1 MSNSAHSRPLALPLS
16 PPDLDP
22 DDTDTDAHSATDVD
36 IDIAGGE
43 LAKASN
49 AAHTASTA
57 LHRGAA
63 SADNAEFSPDI
74 KPVCFKMNTP
84 QRSSVRSTHTP
95 QHSHPHPHPL
105 ASGTQQPPR
114 NTQEI
119 LSQVRQ
125 QLMRRGGS
133 LQGPASSTG
142 SSLGS
147 SNEGIHVSSTPQIFH
162 SIDIDQFESYL
173 REPRYIKVL
182 KKARHVKQFRRLFLA
197 QELRATD
204 PDPDEISAVDA
215 AAADFAARA
224 GGGGGVYPA
233 RSAANSAA
241 ASTPSTPGTTPRLS
255 GMFSHGTPS
264 SVRDSG
270 TEASQGGA
278 GSRAIWASK
287 FSHDGKYLATAGR
300 DGTVRVWKVISS
312 PIERL
317 ELNSSLESSI
327 ESHVRRSRIRT
338 NTSSSDT
345 VTGGA
350 GAGGTAD
357 LPQESL
363 DLYAPVFH
371 PLPVRVFREHTQ
383 DVLDL
388 DWSKNNFLVTSSMDK
403 TVKLWHPERKTSLK
417 TFFHP
422 DFVTS
427 VAFHPADDRFFLSGC
442 LDHKCRLW
450 SIVDNEVSYD
460 FDCRDLITA
469 VAFSPDGGKY
479 TVIGTFNGY
488 VYLLVTNG
496 LAPISSFHV
505 TDKKTQVDKPS
516 ASVYPDE
523 TRAHH
528 GPRITGLTV
537 FVPPTDPAALRV
549 LATANDSRIR
559 VFDLNTKKM
568 LEIIKGFHSGT
579 LSHSAQLSVTNGMPY
594 VICGSDDSWIY
605 CWKLRSSAPDEGAS
619 APNTDSSASKLA
631 KESAGGGGIKRSN
644 SLKNLF
650 TRPLSRSSSQS
661 SGSGSSRGDDLAALT
676 MTNMN
681 STGKEKASS
690 STTTTAN
697 GHHDGSRRHS
707 LLAALIPGYG
717 DYIKN
722 RSYMAFHAHRAPV
735 TNVTIA
741 PIETA
746 KTLSLS
752 NDVICELFSEFST
765 NDDDADFVR
774 VKGSTLSPTTS
785 IDSASTFGDLRTGSN
800 TLGSAV
806 SAIGSIVVSTDSQ
819 GTIRVF
825 RTDIPTV
832 IRKRVLKRI
841 QEYKA
846 EERYRI
852 NSAQSL
858 YAMGCNA
865 NSLSNINVNRTRSFN
880 SLANLNQAGG
890 KHTGN
895 TFFNGKGTKPIIR
908 SPSMNNSLYSYA
920 TAHTSIPN
928 GNNMY
933 NSPNESFSSSF
944 IGELPQNIRCDVCHG
959 SNFKPIS
966 KTGLV
971 KAENSYF
978 CADCGN
984 VLNSFR

>member
-1 MSNSAHSRPLALPLS
+1 MANTVRSGPMGPPLA

-22 DDTDTDAHSATDVD
+22 DDTDTDVHSQTD
-36 IDIAGGE
+36 IDIEDDLGAVHLDGG
-43 LAKASN
+43 KVSKD
-49 AAHTASTA
+49 HS
-57 LHRGAA
+57 HSRKV
-63 SADNAEFSPDI
+63 EFSPDI
-74 KPVCFKMNTP
+74 KPVCFKMNTGHANAATPHRPGVQP
-84 QRSSVRSTHTP
+84 Q
-95 QHSHPHPHPL
+95 PHPL
-105 ASGTQQPPR
+105 ASGSAQSSNR

-125 QLMRRGGS
+125 QLMHRGGS
-133 LQGPASSTG
+133 SSSTG
-142 SSLGS
+142 GS
-147 SNEGIHVSSTPQIFH
+147 TTTETPTPQIFH

-173 REPRYIKVL
+173 KEPRYIKVL

-197 QELRATD
+197 QELRTA
-204 PDPDEISAVDA
+204 EISDGEAEAEA
-215 AAADFAARA
+215 AAAAATDSLA
-224 GGGGGVYPA
+224 FPGGNNLSPSATLQGGNTPTA
-233 RSAANSAA
+233 RGNN
-241 ASTPSTPGTTPRLS
+241 TPTVTTPRLS
-255 GMFSHGTPS
+255 GMFSRGTPGSGATAANAQSPSMDSSNRS
-264 SVRDSG
+264 SVSN
-270 TEASQGGA
+270 
-278 GSRAIWASK
+278 RAIWASK
-287 FSHDGKYLATAGR
+287 FSHDGKYLATAGK
-300 DGTVRVWKVISS
+300 DGTIRVWKVISS

-317 ELNSSLESSI
+317 EMNTTLESSI
-327 ESHVRRSRIRT
+327 ESHVRRSRMRFNGSASGSAYSDGALT
-338 NTSSSDT
+338 N
-345 VTGGA
+345 GI
-350 GAGGTAD
+350 
-357 LPQESL
+357 PQDSL

-371 PLPVRVFREHTQ
+371 PLPVRVYREHTQ

-388 DWSKNNFLVTSSMDK
+388 DWSKNNFLITSSMDK

-427 VAFHPADDRFFLSGC
+427 VKFHPADDRFFLSGC

-460 FDCRDLITA
+460 FDCLDLITA
-469 VAFSPDGGKY
+469 VSFSPDDGKY

-505 TDKKTQVDKPS
+505 TDKKTQVDKPTG
-516 ASVYPDE
+516 SVYPDQSR
-523 TRAHH
+523 THH

-537 FVPPTDPAALRV
+537 FTPPTDPSGLRV
-549 LATANDSRIR
+549 LVTANDSRIR

-579 LSHSAQLSVTNGMPY
+579 LSHDAQLSVSNGMPY
-594 VICGSDDSWIY
+594 VMCGSDDNWIY
-605 CWKLRSSAPDEGAS
+605 CWKLRSSAPEETLPS
-619 APNTDSSASKLA
+619 STTTTAPSSQESASKLA
-631 KESAGGGGIKRSN
+631 KGAATTIKRSN

-650 TRPLSRSSSQS
+650 SRPLSRSSSQS
-661 SGSGSSRGDDLAALT
+661 SGSGRGDDLAALT
-676 MTNMN
+676 MTNM
-681 STGKEKASS
+681 SSQGKP
-690 STTTTAN
+690 TATQETAKTES
-697 GHHDGSRRHS
+697 GHHRHS
-707 LLAALIPGYG
+707 FLAALIPGYG

-722 RSYMAFHAHRAPV
+722 RSYMAFHAHKAPV

-765 NDDDADFVR
+765 NNDDTDFVR
-774 VKGSTLSPTTS
+774 VKGSTLSPTAS
-785 IDSASTFGDLRTGSN
+785 IDSSSTFGERPGSN

-819 GTIRVF
+819 GVIRVF

-841 QEYKA
+841 QEYKI

-858 YAMGCNA
+858 YTMGRNA
-865 NSLSNINVNRTRSFN
+865 NSLSNVNVNRTKSFN
-880 SLANLNQAGG
+880 SLSNLNPSNC
-890 KHTGN
+890 KYSGN
-895 TFFNGKGTKPIIR
+895 SFFNNKGSKPIMR
-908 SPSMNNSLYSYA
+908 SPSMSNFSTNNSMYSYT
-920 TAHTSIPN
+920 TAHTSVPHG
-928 GNNMY
+928 GNVY

-944 IGELPQNIRCDVCHG
+944 VGELPQNIRCDVCHG

-971 KAENSYF
+971 KSENSYF
-978 CADCGN
+978 CSDCGN
-984 VLNSFR
+984 VLNNFR